1 MAKQIAELD
10 HALAL
15 GEGVIAQICVLDAID
30 KVYVEHPQV
39 VADPG
44 HAGGTSAGSF
54 GRTYSLDLVALW
66 SKGRRKRIEYAPD
79 IDIADEAQIQLA
91 IRAQKSGGGQV
102 SAADRHIVCEQRSG
116 ARKNY
121 GVGRIDF
128 SFSRTGRI
136 GNEADA
142 PHAINAGN

>member
-54 GRTYSLDLVALW
+54 GGTNPLDLIALR
-66 SKGRRKRIEYAPD
+66 SKGRRKRIEHAPD
-79 IDIADEAQIQLA
+79 INVADKAQVQLA
-91 IRAQKSGGGQV
+91 IRTQKSGGGQV
-102 SAADRHIVCEQRSG
+102 AATDQHIVCEQRSG

-128 SFSRTGRI
+128 SFS
-136 GNEADA
+136 
-142 PHAINAGN
+142 